1 MKGMRELAVG
11 DVIRLAQCMHEVLG
25 SSSGVE
31 QTERS
36 SREVNPSSGS
46 SRPSSMGITRSSRPA

>member
-1 MKGMRELAVG
+1 MMKGMRELAVG
-11 DVIRLAQCMHEVLG
+11 DVTWLSQCMHEVLG

-36 SREVNPSSGS
+36 GSGL
-46 SRPSSMGITRSSRPA
+46 